1 MRHWSCENR
10 AHERVIAMTDTVD
23 NPAYRTRLSVLFAS
37 AAPKAVILR
46 RGPKT
51 HWHLIAWD
59 LDTDT
64 FTSGQ
69 WMKGLVTLCDL
80 SPTGGKLIYWAA
92 QLHASAVRRS
102 GPQPYDPLRAG
113 PPNPA
118 RKRRKVP
125 RYIRE
130 PGGLRRSPHPVQGTW
145 TAISTP
151 PYFSALAI
159 WPAYGRWTG
168 GGLFHSEREIF
179 LREPEDRMIPIENV
193 AIPPTVRIRSLYA
206 PGAPGPVGMQRRASA
221 PSHGGSQDGGP
232 WQALASSGATWV
244 DWLHV
249 RSNEELL
256 FACDGCVYRLRGWRD
271 LPADRYLAEA
281 SLLADLRDM
290 RFSLLPAPSEAMRW

>member
-1 MRHWSCENR
+1 
-10 AHERVIAMTDTVD
+10 MTDALHS
-23 NPAYRTRLSVLFAS
+23 PAYRTRLSVLFAS
-37 AAPKAVILR
+37 AAAKAVILR

-69 WMKGLVTLCDL
+69 WMKGQVRLCDL
-80 SPTGGKLIYWAA
+80 SPEGGKLIYWAA
-92 QLHASAVRRS
+92 QYHGSAARGRS
-102 GPQPYDPLRAG
+102 SQPYDPLRSG
-113 PPNPA
+113 PLKAP

-125 RYIRE
+125 RYMRE

-159 WPAYGRWTG
+159 WPAYGHWTG

-179 LREPEDRMIPIENV
+179 VREPENRMVPIENV
-193 AIPPTVRIRSLYA
+193 AIPSTVRIRSLYA
-206 PGAPGPVGMQRRASA
+206 PGAPGLAGLRQCAGA
-221 PSHGGSQDGGP
+221 PSHGENQGGGL
-232 WQALASSGATWV
+232 WQALVSGGATWV
-244 DWLHV
+244 DWVHV
-249 RSNEELL
+249 QSDEDLL

-271 LPADRYLAEA
+271 LPAQRYLSEA
-281 SLLADLRDM
+281 RLLADLRDM
-290 RFSLLPAPSEAMRW
+290 RFTMLQAPGEAMRW